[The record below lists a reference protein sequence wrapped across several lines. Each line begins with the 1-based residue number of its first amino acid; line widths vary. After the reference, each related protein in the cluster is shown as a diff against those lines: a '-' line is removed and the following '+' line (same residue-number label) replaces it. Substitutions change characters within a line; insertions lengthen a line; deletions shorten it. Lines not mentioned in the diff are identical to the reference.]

1 MLRPYVCDELA
12 QLIDLGGAMT
22 SLPFTFL
29 GLDPTE
35 NGFDRSAV
43 VVLPVPYDGTA
54 SYRAGAREGPEAV
67 IAASREMED
76 YDLEMGC
83 EPCSAGIHTAP
94 SLEPYLASPQEMA
107 ERVKEAARPIAR
119 AGKLLALLGGDHSV
133 SIGAALAMA
142 EAHPGM
148 SVLYLDAHADF
159 RDAYQGTRWG
169 HASAARR
176 IAEACP
182 LTLAGVRS
190 MALEEAQ
197 ALKAKGVR
205 VFSGSLADEPWD
217 AIVATLS
224 HDVYIS
230 LDLDVLD
237 PSVMAAVGTPEPGGL
252 GWQPLLRLLR
262 KVAEARRIVGF
273 DVVELAPREGPA
285 ACAYTAAKLAYK
297 LMGYATLVGKRA

>member
-1 MLRPYVCDELA
+1 
-12 QLIDLGGAMT
+12 MT

-29 GLDPTE
+29 GLNPAEHTL
-35 NGFDRSAV
+35 DRSAV
-43 VVLPVPYDGTA
+43 VLLPVPYDGAA
-54 SYRAGAREGPEAV
+54 SYKAGAREGPEAI

-76 YDLEMGC
+76 YDMELAC

-94 SLEPYLASPQEMA
+94 ALEPHQAGPQHMA
-107 ERVKEAARPIAR
+107 ERVKKAVRPIAG

-142 EAHPGM
+142 EAHPGL

-182 LTLAGVRS
+182 LTLVGVRS

-197 ALKAKGVR
+197 ALPAKGVA
-205 VFSGSLADEPWD
+205 VYPAPLTEEPWD
-217 AIVATLS
+217 AIIATLTPR
-224 HDVYIS
+224 VYLS

-237 PSVMAAVGTPEPGGL
+237 PSLMPAVGTPEPGGL
-252 GWQPLLRLLR
+252 GWYQTLRLLR
-262 KVAEARRIVGF
+262 RVGEQRRIVGF
-273 DVVELAPREGPA
+273 DLVELAPREGPA
-285 ACAYTAAKLAYK
+285 SCAYTAAKLAYK
-297 LMGYATLVGKRA
+297 LMGYATLLGK